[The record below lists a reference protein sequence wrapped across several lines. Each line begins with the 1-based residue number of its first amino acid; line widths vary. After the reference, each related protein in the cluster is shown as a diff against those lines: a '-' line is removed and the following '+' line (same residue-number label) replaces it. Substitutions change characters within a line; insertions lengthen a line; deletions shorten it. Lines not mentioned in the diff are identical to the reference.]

1 MLYKNTLTFFQ
12 KNKCDCPHCYL
23 SPCTTLIVPLFVEAS
38 DVQIS
43 ILNNCVRIEHSS
55 HFNLLLITS
64 YYTVQLGRQF
74 CRSKALHWLLLPPK
88 IRKFQLISWSPKI
101 SVPWNSIKFQYFM
114 HCVVAHRRNYIRHI
128 CFLVNFLKFLRTPFF
143 MWHPWWL
150 LLRFDLKYCNINIS
164 IT

>member
-1 MLYKNTLTFFQ
+1 MKKKDWGDATNKCFLNWTQIAALLFYIKRWYKMLYKNTLTFFQ

-74 CRSKALHWLLLPPK
+74 CRSKALHWLLSLHK
-88 IRKFQLISWSPKI
+88 IRKFHLISWSPKNLQKGVFPENFHTVKFNEI
-101 SVPWNSIKFQYFM
+101 SVFCALYN
-114 HCVVAHRRNYIRHI
+114 
-128 CFLVNFLKFLRTPFF
+128 RT
-143 MWHPWWL
+143 
-150 LLRFDLKYCNINIS
+150 
-164 IT
+164 